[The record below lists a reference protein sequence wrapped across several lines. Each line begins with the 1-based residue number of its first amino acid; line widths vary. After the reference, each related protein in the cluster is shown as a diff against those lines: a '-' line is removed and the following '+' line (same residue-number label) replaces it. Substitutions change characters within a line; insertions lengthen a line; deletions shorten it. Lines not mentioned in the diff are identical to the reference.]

1 MQISTAQH
9 APGPAPRDARGPP
22 CARSPICADLVY
34 TPSPVYTDPSP
45 CSQPHHVHR
54 PPQPASKAPGAPGT
68 PAGTVSQAP
77 TLQPNRDTGTQ
88 GHADTRTRLAPTTT
102 QGHPP
107 PPRGTRGWE
116 TGPAWVGL
124 QDTPPLYKDGSEGAA
139 CPSVHPPSPGAESFL
154 TKMGRVSTPPPLHLP
169 SRIQEGGHISWGC
182 PPGGVGPAGT
192 RPLYPHPAGGPDPVI
207 KRLLNLNMD
216 DGLSHEA

>member
-1 MQISTAQH
+1 MCTEPH
-9 APGPAPRDARGPP
+9 LHRPR
-22 CARSPICADLVY
+22 VY
-34 TPSPVYTDPSP
+34 AVPR
-45 CSQPHHVHR
+45 VHR
-54 PPQPASKAPGAPGT
+54 PLSLFTAPPCTQT
-68 PAGTVSQAP
+68 PP
-77 TLQPNRDTGTQ
+77 NLHPRLQGHLGHQLAQYHRHLHYNQTGTRVYK
-88 GHADTRTRLAPTTT
+88 DTRTHVHAWHL
-102 QGHPP
+102 P
-107 PPRGTRGWE
+107 PPRGTHHHPGAPLAGRR
-116 TGPAWVGL
+116 GPAWVGL

-169 SRIQEGGHISWGC
+169 SRIQEGGHIPWGC